1 MNAFSLAPSPLYPR
15 IEDNLSDQI
24 VDVFY
29 EKLLDDY
36 AVYRL
41 FSGKSIAEQTAPLK
55 VYLKAKFAGLNNS
68 NREAE
73 LLDEYF
79 MAAFARSS
87 VKSTPM
93 ASDFDFLME
102 IAGGKDTRVLT
113 YLCDAHT
120 HFLKF
125 KPDDFHYDVLMKHL
139 SDTLTELSI
148 EEGLQHDLMELAE
161 SARNPVLGRQ
171 SE

>member
-1 MNAFSLAPSPLYPR
+1 MNTISLARNPLYPR
-15 IEDNLSDQI
+15 IEVDLLDQI

-41 FSGKSIAEQTAPLK
+41 FSGKPTNEQTAPLK
-55 VYLKAKFAGLNNS
+55 VYLKAKLAGLND
-68 NREAE
+68 RDLEAE
-73 LLDEYF
+73 LLDNYF
-79 MAAFARSS
+79 MTAFARSS

-125 KPDDFHYDVLMKHL
+125 KPDDFHYDVVIKHL
-139 SDTLTELSI
+139 TDTLTGLQI
-148 EEGLQHDLMELAE
+148 EEVLRNDLLKLAE
-161 SARNPVLGRQ
+161 SARDAVLGRK